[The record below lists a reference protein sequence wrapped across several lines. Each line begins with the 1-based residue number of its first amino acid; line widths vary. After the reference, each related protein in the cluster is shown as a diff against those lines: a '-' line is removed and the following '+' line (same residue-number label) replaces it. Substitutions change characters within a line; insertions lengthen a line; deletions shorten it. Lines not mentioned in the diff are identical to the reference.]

1 MQGSSTPDLSHAY
14 LVIMAGGSGTRLWPM
29 SRRARPKQFQPI
41 FSGESPLQHM
51 YRVALRA
58 LPQNRVFIAAP
69 FTQVQL
75 IRAQLPDLPHDAI
88 IVEPAARDT
97 GAGSCFV
104 TAKILAKDTDAIV
117 ATFCTDHLIERIEDF
132 VSALHASFLVASMHP
147 NALILHGAIPTR
159 IHTGLG
165 YIQKGDVREQV
176 GPLRFYSV
184 GSFTEKP
191 DPKTAD
197 RLLRARALWNTGTR
211 IYKAAPFI
219 AHARSV
225 VPQVLSAVDALVN
238 ASTTEEKATAV
249 QQFKNLEKKSFEYYF
264 SKTLAYLVLEIPY
277 RWSDLGDW
285 KAVYEALR
293 RVGDEHEALR
303 VLVDSPDSMV
313 IGSKK
318 LVALYGVKDVLVV
331 DTDDALLVVD
341 RNHGRDIRSL
351 VAQVEAQGLS
361 KYL

>member
-1 MQGSSTPDLSHAY
+1 
-14 LVIMAGGSGTRLWPM
+14 
-29 SRRARPKQFQPI
+29 
-41 FSGESPLQHM
+41 LQ
-51 YRVALRA
+51 A
-58 LPQNRVFIAAP
+58 LPKERVLVAAP
-69 FTQVQL
+69 FTQVPL
-75 IRAQLPDLPHDAI
+75 IREQLPTLPDNAI
-88 IVEPAARDT
+88 IVEPVARDT

-104 TAKILAKDTDAIV
+104 TAKILARDPDALI
-117 ATFCTDHLIERIEDF
+117 ATFCTDHLIERIDEF
-132 VSALHASFLVASMHP
+132 VSSLHSSFLVAAMHP
-147 NALILHGAIPTR
+147 SALILHGAPPTR

-165 YIQKGDVREQV
+165 YIQKGDIREQV
-176 GPLRFYSV
+176 SSLNFYSV
-184 GSFTEKP
+184 SSFIEKP

-219 AHARSV
+219 AHARTV
-225 VPQVLSAVDALVN
+225 VPRVLQAVDALVH
-238 ASTTEEKATAV
+238 ASTIEERAEAV
-249 QQFKNLEKKSFEYYF
+249 LQFKNLEKRSFEYYF
-264 SKTLAYLVLEIPY
+264 SNSLEYLVLEIPY
-277 RWSDLGDW
+277 LWSDLGDW

-303 VLVDSPDSMV
+303 VMVESQDSMV

-318 LVALYGVKDVLVV
+318 LVALFGVKDVLIV

-341 RNHGRDIRSL
+341 RNRGRDIRAL